1 MKIRITTWTTFF
13 YDSFRVELKT
23 KKKAKTT
30 DNRATA
36 RLVFRSQMV
45 KTFYR
50 LRLYLQRTTK
60 FVATVHNTLNT
71 LPVCEIR
78 FGQLT
83 GKFKNYIRARAR
95 KNANSYDP
103 GKLNTIE
110 ITAGKLG
117 WHLGCDSSPSNIH

>member
-1 MKIRITTWTTFF
+1 MDDYTHEKFARRNMRNVKIRITTWTTFF

-83 GKFKNYIRARAR
+83 GKFKNYIRAR
-95 KNANSYDP
+95 
-103 GKLNTIE
+103 GKTLIHTIQ
-110 ITAGKLG
+110 G
-117 WHLGCDSSPSNIH
+117 N